1 MTNKPD
7 SCSQKVPYLVGERK
21 LEKGEGTEIRYE
33 MNYMQIRMRQESV
46 VCDKNLF
53 VCLKM

>member
-21 LEKGEGTEIRYE
+21 LGKGEGAEIRYE

-53 VCLKM
+53 V